1 MHPWFMRP
9 RPVRILHK
17 LAQLYAALGKARVS
31 TRSLPGVP
39 DAPEPFAPMELFR
52 LLLRAIGMTVTTA
65 AMSLLVDAMWN
76 VATGG
81 HIGADMQ
88 HFGQM
93 LTGTF
98 MGAFVFFVAID
109 DAA

>member
-1 MHPWFMRP
+1 
-9 RPVRILHK
+9 
-17 LAQLYAALGKARVS
+17 
-31 TRSLPGVP
+31 
-39 DAPEPFAPMELFR
+39 MELSR
-52 LLLRAIGMTVTTA
+52 LLLRAIGMAVTTA
-65 AMSLLVDAMWN
+65 ALSLLVDAMWN

-81 HIGADMQ
+81 HIGADVQ

-98 MGAFVFFVAID
+98 MGAIVFFVAID